1 MEKRVFKVL
10 FLSTFAV
17 MLGVGIIAPLMP
29 IYAKH
34 LGATGIWLG
43 IIFSGFSLS
52 RAIFTPIIGK
62 LSDLRGRKIFI
73 SLGLLGYTF
82 FSLSYAWVSLVYE
95 LALIRFLHGFTSSM
109 VLPIAMA
116 YIGEISP
123 RGKEGVYMG
132 TFNISLF
139 LGMGAGPL
147 IGGALTH
154 YFNISSAFYALG
166 GLSALALALV
176 LFFLPES
183 NLPAR
188 RNNKSI
194 SFQKI
199 LENNLVKGI
208 VIFRAINALGRGSI
222 MAFLPLFAASVG
234 VGSLQVGLLISVN
247 IFLTALLQKPLGR
260 IADKYNRVGLVIMG
274 SIIGSLALFLIPH
287 TGNFVELLETSL
299 IMGLG
304 GAISIPSATALVVGL
319 GRDYGMGSVIGIF
332 DTAMNLGLT
341 GGPLIA
347 GILMD
352 LINLN
357 SVFYFGGIAGII
369 GTILF
374 YWFAS

>member
-132 TFNISLF
+132 TFNLSLF

-154 YFNISSAFYALG
+154 YFNISAAFYALG

-199 LENNLVKGI
+199 LENKLVKGI

-357 SVFYFGGIAGII
+357 SVFYFGGITGII

>member
-1 MEKRVFKVL
+1 MESRAFKVL
-10 FLSTFAV
+10 FLSVFVV

-34 LGATGIWLG
+34 LGVTGIWLG
-43 IIFSGFSLS
+43 IIFCSFPLS
-52 RAIFTPIIGK
+52 RAIFAPIIGK
-62 LSDLRGRKIFI
+62 ISDLRGRKIFI

-82 FSLSYAWVSLVYE
+82 FSLAYAWVSLVYE
-95 LALIRFLHGFTSSM
+95 LALVRFLHGFASSM
-109 VLPIAMA
+109 VFPIVMA
-116 YIGEISP
+116 YTGEISP

-132 TFNISLF
+132 TFNLSLF

-147 IGGALTH
+147 IGGVLTH
-154 YFNISSAFYALG
+154 YFNISAAFYALG

-188 RNNKSI
+188 GNSKSI
-194 SFQKI
+194 SLQKI
-199 LENNLVKGI
+199 LKNKLVKGI

-247 IFLTALLQKPLGR
+247 IFLTGLLQKPLGR

-287 TGNFVELLETSL
+287 TGNFVELLEASL

-304 GAISIPSATALVVGL
+304 GAISIPAATALVVGL
-319 GRDYGMGSVIGIF
+319 GRNYGMGSVIGIF

-352 LINLN
+352 LVGLN
-357 SVFYFGGIAGII
+357 SIFYFGGIAGII